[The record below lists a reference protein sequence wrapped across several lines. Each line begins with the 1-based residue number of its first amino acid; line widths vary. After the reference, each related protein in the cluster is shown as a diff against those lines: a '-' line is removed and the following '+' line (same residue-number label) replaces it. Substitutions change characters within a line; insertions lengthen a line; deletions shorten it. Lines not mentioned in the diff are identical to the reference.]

1 MRKISFYLL
10 PLLKLHAYNARK
22 YGTLALNN
30 FWNEFSKIKNLEE
43 REAENNRNKCER
55 FRKSWHRIENKVP

>member
-1 MRKISFYLL
+1 MRKIWFYLL
-10 PLLKLHAYNARK
+10 PLLKLHAYNARE
-22 YGTLALNN
+22 YGTWALNN

-43 REAENNRNKCER
+43 REAENNWNKYER